1 MLNHAVYHYLPG
13 AEHTMCIC
21 TCGHQ
26 EKIKKESEN
35 KFTKISHCPSCKA
48 VVAGD
53 FSTLSFG
60 SQEYSAS
67 YG

>member
-26 EKIKKESEN
+26 EKIKKESE
-35 KFTKISHCPSCKA
+35 KQK
-48 VVAGD
+48 
-53 FSTLSFG
+53 
-60 SQEYSAS
+60 
-67 YG
+67 